1 MKIKDR
7 NQKPTRE
14 KQYNESISENR
25 QLLVLPSQDDLGP
38 FNLIGTHCKKKY
50 PTKIFLKKIAWRY
63 ENEAKMPTFGLF
75 WCIIG
80 GKIIGIYERK

>member
-38 FNLIGTHCKKKY
+38 FNLIGTHCKNKY
-50 PTKIFLKKIAWRY
+50 PTKKFLKNLLEDMKIKLRCPHLVPSDALL
-63 ENEAKMPTFGLF
+63 EVK
-75 WCIIG
+75 
-80 GKIIGIYERK
+80 

>member
-38 FNLIGTHCKKKY
+38 FNLIGVKRNIQ
-50 PTKIFLKKIAWRY
+50 PKKI
-63 ENEAKMPTFGLF
+63 L
-75 WCIIG
+75 
-80 GKIIGIYERK
+80 KICLKT